1 MSSRPLAAPNPLD
14 WPLTHGAVLFA
25 VMALGVVALMGLAVP
40 GGRHWWS
47 RRLPCSVVLAAAL
60 TALLQIVVD
69 DWWQPF
75 PEELPLQV
83 TAWIGVGIL
92 ALVLAVAR
100 LLPPA
105 PGRRRVR
112 LGVVLATV
120 LVLLMSSDQVNGFF
134 EQYPSTRV
142 LLDSW
147 FGRAH
152 PLAAA
157 PVSDTLAAPP
167 GEALAEVWHRPA
179 DLPVKG
185 TVSSAPIPGAKSGF
199 KARDAFVYLPPA
211 YQAAPRPLLPVLVL
225 MAGQPGT
232 PSDWVNS
239 GRLAELLD
247 SFAGRHD
254 GLAPIVLVVDQ
265 IGSAW
270 GNPLCMDSRIAKSQT
285 YLAEDVPD
293 WIRTHLQTATG
304 RGSLAIGGMSL
315 GGTCSLQLAVNAPQV
330 YGAFLDISGQQ
341 EPTLG
346 SHGKTVKATFGGD
359 EAAFEAVDPMHLMA
373 SRRFPETAGAFVV
386 GEADRKY
393 GPQQRR
399 VYAAAVEA
407 GMKATFTAVPG
418 GHDWKAFQGGLDQ
431 NLPWLSR
438 QLGLIR

>member
-25 VMALGVVALMGLAVP
+25 VMTVGIAALLGLGVP
-40 GGRHWWS
+40 GGRRWWR
-47 RRLPCSVVLAAAL
+47 RRLPGAVVAAAVL
-60 TALLQIVVD
+60 TVLLQIAVD

-75 PEELPLQV
+75 PEELPIQV
-83 TAWIGVGIL
+83 TAWIGVGLL
-92 ALVLAVAR
+92 ALALAVAR
-100 LLPPA
+100 LLPPG
-105 PGRRRVR
+105 PGRRRGR
-112 LGVVLATV
+112 FGVVLAAV

-134 EQYPSTRV
+134 EQYPSGRV

-152 PLAAA
+152 PLTVASSSDTVAA
-157 PVSDTLAAPP
+157 PS
-167 GEALAEVWHRPA
+167 GRALAEVWRRPEG
-179 DLPVKG
+179 LPAKG
-185 TVSSAPIPGAKSGF
+185 TVSSAPVPGAKSGF
-199 KARDAFVYLPPA
+199 KARDAYVYLPPA
-211 YQAAPRPLLPVLVL
+211 YQAEPRPLLPVLVL

-232 PSDWVNS
+232 PADWVNS

-247 SFAGRHD
+247 DFAAGHD
-254 GLAPIVLVVDQ
+254 GLAPIVLVIDQ

-293 WIRTHLQTATG
+293 WIHTHLQTATG

-315 GGTCSLQLAVNAPQV
+315 GGTCALQLAVNAPQV
-330 YGAFLDISGQQ
+330 YGTFLDISGQQ

-359 EAAFEAVDPMHLMA
+359 EAAFDAVDPMHLMA
-373 SRRFPETAGAFVV
+373 RRKFPETAGAFVV
-386 GEADRKY
+386 GEGDRKY

-407 GMKATFTAVPG
+407 GMRATFTAMPG
-418 GHDWKAFQGGLDQ
+418 GHDWKAFQGGLVH
-431 NLPWLSR
+431 NLPWLA
-438 QLGLIR
+438 QQMGLIR